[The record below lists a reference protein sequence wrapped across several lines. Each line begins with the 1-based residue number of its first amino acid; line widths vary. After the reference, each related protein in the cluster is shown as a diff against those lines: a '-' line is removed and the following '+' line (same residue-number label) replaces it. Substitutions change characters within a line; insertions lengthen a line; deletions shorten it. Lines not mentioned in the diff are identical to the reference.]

1 MFHSTLRG
9 RETEVKREDWLLLVV
24 AAGDKP
30 LTPVQLQKTLFLIK
44 EASLPNLPDDFY
56 DFVPY
61 HFGPYDAQVYQDADA
76 LQERGLMVRHRA
88 AGGTWTDTSI
98 TGSGRSKAEALEGEL
113 PEDSKNYLHKV
124 VEWAQRLTFSQL
136 VGAIYRKYPNYRANS
151 VFQG

>member
-1 MFHSTLRG
+1 M
-9 RETEVKREDWLLLVV
+9 KREDWLLLVV

-30 LTPVQLQKTLFLIK
+30 LTPVQLQKTLFLVK

-61 HFGPYDAQVYQDADA
+61 HFGPYDAQVYQDADS
-76 LQERGLMVRHRA
+76 LQERGLVVRHKA
-88 AGGTWTDTSI
+88 ARGTWTDTSI
-98 TGSGRSKAEALEGEL
+98 TGSGRSKAEELEEKL
-113 PEDSKNYLHKV
+113 PPAITSYIHNLVD
-124 VEWAQRLTFSQL
+124 WAQGLTFSQL